1 MACGPKK
8 LFVLISTVFLLTT
21 LAEADRNRREPD
33 YNNDDEDSGQ
43 DFRGDVGEK
52 ESRYER
58 ESSMPSDR
66 ADRRQ
71 ARMEANTV
79 G

>member
-1 MACGPKK
+1 MAFRPKK
-8 LFVLISTVFLLTT
+8 LFVLLSIVFLFAT
-21 LAEADRNRREPD
+21 LAEADRNRRDPNYD
-33 YNNDDEDSGQ
+33 NDDDDSGQ